1 MGVNAGAVVIAGA
14 NLIDGTGSDPIAN
27 AAVVVEDGRI
37 RAAGPAAAVTRPNG
51 ARVIPADGRTLL
63 PGFID
68 AHVHSAYR
76 ARDMKQHLL
85 NPPTYNILRS
95 LSILRATLDCGITT
109 ARDCGGADTGF
120 RMAIDEAL
128 VAGPRLLVSIAMI
141 SQTGG
146 HGDTWVPAS
155 FRVPKR
161 SWLPDAVAD
170 GTDEVRRVSR
180 HLLMAGADFLKI
192 CATGGITSVT
202 DSYEEPQYTV
212 AELSACVEEAA
223 ARHKPVAAHAEGREG
238 IRNALAAGVYS
249 IEHGWFLDEEC
260 LEIMLGRRTWWVPTL
275 ALVPRSVARRRADRA
290 WSDQQV
296 GAEDLQ
302 EEDIHRRQLE
312 QVPLWRHAVE
322 RGARIAMGT
331 DQSHRLLVG
340 ENLAELEYMVEFLG
354 MSPME
359 AIVAGTKRG
368 AECLGRPE
376 LGSVEPGKVA
386 DLVLVDGDPSGD
398 IRLLQDPAR
407 IHVVM
412 KGGVTHK
419 DLIH

>member
-1 MGVNAGAVVIAGA
+1 MGVNARAVVIAGA
-14 NLIDGTGSDPIAN
+14 NLIDGTGGDPIAD
-27 AAVVVEDGRI
+27 AAVVIEDGRI
-37 RAAGPAAAVTRPNG
+37 RTAGPAATVTRPDG
-51 ARVIPADGRTLL
+51 AHVIPADGRTLL

-120 RMAIDEAL
+120 RMAIDEEL

-170 GTDEVRRVSR
+170 GADEVRRVSR

-212 AELSACVEEAA
+212 AELRACVEEAS
-223 ARHKPVAAHAEGREG
+223 ARRKPVAAHAEGREG
-238 IRNALAAGVYS
+238 ISNALAAGVYS

-260 LEIMLGRRTWWVPTL
+260 LEIMLRRGTWWVPTL

-302 EEDIHRRQLE
+302 EEDIQRRQLE

-386 DLVLVDGDPSGD
+386 DLVLVDGDPTGD

-419 DLIH
+419 NLVH